1 MTGIATGA
9 SGEPDAGAPRG
20 VELCAGRITTQ
31 RIWLWL
37 MRLWRY
43 PLRRL
48 YRAWGSL
55 RRRVTLKGWWPLAKV
70 FLIVVG
76 ILFAVPVVLHWL
88 VSGFNS
94 TGLAKKWGV
103 AKAPDVKDWL
113 TPLNV
118 AVLFVVTIFM
128 RWLSQARERV
138 VVEGF
143 VDHTTED
150 ATAVKGLSDM
160 LVTEL
165 ARLRELYRRVNA
177 GAVPTAVG
185 VERQGGF
192 ARGKEAAPFLS
203 VTADDVTDVLE
214 GAVASDARVELG
226 PAKIPIGPIL
236 GVFNRMVRGPRI
248 IASVHRTEAGG
259 GPTLTAQLVG
269 GNVVGTWRVDQEH
282 EPESAAQRK
291 AFLDTMVRELA
302 CRIFTELTLGA
313 SVRWQAVQAFNEY
326 LRLYGESRTRP
337 RDRARY
343 LKLAQGK
350 LLEAVAEDETFQ
362 LAYYNLGVT
371 YMQLAQAELNT
382 ERSSDDLTSPAGF
395 NRRQLD
401 QTRKEAAK
409 VAFTKATEKKPEAW
423 EGHYALAVTM
433 MSEITI
439 GVEHK
444 LWFGDER
451 ALRDNDPTR
460 RDEQPTRRD
469 DQPTLR
475 DDEPTLRDDEWTLP
489 HHEPPLRDV
498 VRRCRQALAVGPP
511 KPAAASV
518 HDLMG
523 MAQTRLGEYGPAV
536 SSHRKAVKFTWMELC
551 RAEREQRALPEV
563 SRERLD
569 RATVNAVAAL
579 HNVGL
584 ARMRRAETHFSER
597 HSSAETDQLL
607 ARIRAWRA
615 EAVRTR
621 DRRAAARM
629 FKVAIDVAG
638 EGTASAAAAQFER
651 GRALEEC
658 RKFREAE
665 RSYVA
670 AARIHPANPEYL
682 ACRARCLAR
691 WAKDTKGRLL
701 NNRRSLERNTYLER
715 ARDVAS
721 RALDTLAPDFARSVI
736 PFTPKAL
743 AVRCDKTLATLA
755 QAYRELDAATKADCP
770 RKDELGADVDTQAA
784 NRMKTIAELRRELE
798 EKCNEVSV
806 SDGTRL
812 DEAIKELQGYVGRWC
827 QDPRLHELIVDRDQ
841 AQHEVPESGHEWELF
856 QVALALSR
864 LYVARLAQP
873 DRGKV
878 SELLHRLIKWC
889 ESSGHGSWLV
899 GLSVG
904 AQYAR
909 SLRLN
914 NQPVKALTHAAQ
926 TVRAEPLDIDARRE
940 AGLAHFDLGQ
950 YTDALDAW
958 QHALFLNPSDAYLH
972 FQIGM
977 CHRRMADQCRGGNRT
992 TDLDQ
997 AVKELTEALALFDG
1011 EDLEGAAWTRVWL
1024 GRIALERGRGEE
1036 AIRWLAA
1043 ARHGQA
1049 GLAAAL
1055 FLGEAYLMSG
1065 RFMRA
1070 ESVLDEAREAIDC
1083 AAGDEGREPLD
1094 ADWGDELPRSAFEA
1108 RWLRASADAMSLAAD
1123 EWQCDQDAVDVV
1135 DVVELLRDAERYAI
1149 GIADHR
1155 IREAC
1160 LAPIYRSRARMLRS
1174 THRLD
1179 DALAEIRNR
1188 LRIDQTPEDFA
1199 LNAELLEL
1207 RDAGA
1212 TTSPSQDRWL
1222 AAEYAWHA
1230 AEVDPSN
1237 GAPNETRLRRE
1248 RLRRAIRHRVPASE
1262 DE

>member
-1 MTGIATGA
+1 MTDIASDVAAQTFEWPTA
-9 SGEPDAGAPRG
+9 TSDVSCDPDAGAPRS
-20 VELCAGRITTQ
+20 VKLRAGNIATERL
-31 RIWLWL
+31 WLWL

-43 PLRRL
+43 PLRRV
-48 YRAWGSL
+48 YRTWGSM
-55 RRRVTLKGWWPLAKV
+55 RRRVTLRSWWPLAKV
-70 FLIVVG
+70 FVVVVG
-76 ILFAVPVVLHWL
+76 ILFAVPVILHW
-88 VSGFNS
+88 VVTGFSG
-94 TGLAKKWGV
+94 TGVTKTWGI
-103 AKAPDVKDWL
+103 AQAPDVKEWL

-118 AVLFVVTIFM
+118 AVLFVVAIFM

-138 VVEGF
+138 VVDGF
-143 VDHTTED
+143 VDHTTDD
-150 ATAVKGLSDM
+150 ATAVKGLSDI

-177 GAVPTAVG
+177 GAIPTAVG

-192 ARGKEAAPFLS
+192 ARGKEAAPFLN

-226 PAKIPIGPIL
+226 PAKIPLGPIL

-248 IASVHRTEAGG
+248 IASVHRTAAGG

-282 EPESAAQRK
+282 EPESVAQRK

-326 LRLYGESRTRP
+326 LRLYGESRTKP

-350 LLEAVAEDETFQ
+350 LLAAVAEDETFH

-371 YMQLAQAELNT
+371 YMQLAQAELNSV
-382 ERSSDDLTSPAGF
+382 RSSDDLTSPAGF
-395 NRRQLD
+395 HRRELD
-401 QTRKEAAK
+401 QTRKEAAR

-433 MSEITI
+433 MSEITPI
-439 GVEHK
+439 DVKDE
-444 LWFGDER
+444 LRFGDER
-451 ALRDNDPTR
+451 R
-460 RDEQPTRRD
+460 
-469 DQPTLR
+469 
-475 DDEPTLRDDEWTLP
+475 
-489 HHEPPLRDV
+489 LRDV

-511 KPAAASV
+511 KAAAASV

-536 SSHRKAVKFTWMELC
+536 SNHRKAVKFAWIELC
-551 RAEREQRALPEV
+551 RAEREQRARPQV

-584 ARMRRAETHFSER
+584 ARMRRAETRPSER
-597 HSSAETDQLL
+597 DSAAETDQRF
-607 ARIRAWRA
+607 ARIHDSWATA
-615 EAVRTR
+615 ALTR

-629 FKVAIDVAG
+629 FKVAIEVAG

-658 RKFREAE
+658 RRFREAE

-670 AARIHPANPEYL
+670 AARIHPTNPEYL
-682 ACRARCLAR
+682 AYRARCLAR
-691 WAKDTKGRLL
+691 WAAHTKGGP
-701 NNRRSLERNTYLER
+701 RNTRPSHDQKTYVER
-715 ARDVAS
+715 AREVGS

-736 PFTPKAL
+736 PFTPEAV

-755 QAYRELDAATKADCP
+755 QAYATLAPAYGELDGLTKSSGPPTQTFD
-770 RKDELGADVDTQAA
+770 GDVDAQAA
-784 NRMKTIAELRRELE
+784 NRMRRIAHLRKELE
-798 EKCNEVSV
+798 KKCNENAV

-812 DEAIKELQGYVGRWC
+812 HEAIKDLEGYVGRWC
-827 QDPRLHELIVDRDQ
+827 HDPQLRGVIVDHDL
-841 AQHEVPESGHEWELF
+841 AQRTAPEPGHEWELF
-856 QVALALSR
+856 QIALALSR
-864 LYVARLAQP
+864 LYVAGSAQP
-873 DRGKV
+873 EAKKV
-878 SELLHRLIKWC
+878 SELLHRIITWC
-889 ESSGHGSWLV
+889 EDHDHESWLV
-899 GLSVG
+899 GLSIG

-909 SLRLN
+909 ALRLDK
-914 NQPVKALTHAAQ
+914 QPLKALTQAARC
-926 TVRAEPLDIDARRE
+926 VRAEPLDIDARRE
-940 AGLAHFDLGQ
+940 AGLAHFDLAQ

-972 FQIGM
+972 FQIAM
-977 CHRRMADQCRGGNRT
+977 CHRRMADQCRTGNRA
-992 TDLDQ
+992 TDLDR
-997 AVKELTEALALFDG
+997 AVTELTESLALFDG

-1024 GRIALERGRGEE
+1024 GRIALERGAGDE
-1036 AIRWLAA
+1036 AISWLAA
-1043 ARHGQA
+1043 ASHGQA
-1049 GLAAAL
+1049 RFAAAL

-1065 RFMRA
+1065 RVMRA
-1070 ESVLDEAREAIDC
+1070 ASVLDEARDAIDR
-1083 AAGDEGREPLD
+1083 AATDELREPLD

-1123 EWQCDQDAVDVV
+1123 KWHHNQDAVHT
-1135 DVVELLRDAERYAI
+1135 EALLNDARRYAI
-1149 GIADHR
+1149 GITDHR

-1160 LAPIYRSRARMLRS
+1160 LMPICRSRARTSGTR
-1174 THRLD
+1174 RLD
-1179 DALAEIRNR
+1179 DALAKIRKQ
-1188 LRIDQTPEDFA
+1188 LRIK
-1199 LNAELLEL
+1199 
-1207 RDAGA
+1207 
-1212 TTSPSQDRWL
+1212 
-1222 AAEYAWHA
+1222 
-1230 AEVDPSN
+1230 
-1237 GAPNETRLRRE
+1237 
-1248 RLRRAIRHRVPASE
+1248 
-1262 DE
+1262 

>member
-1 MTGIATGA
+1 MTCIAGDVARNTMA
-9 SGEPDAGAPRG
+9 SGPGATSVASIDPDAGAPRSVKLG
-20 VELCAGRITTQ
+20 AGNITTE

-37 MRLWRY
+37 MRLLRY
-43 PLRRL
+43 PLRRV
-48 YRAWGSL
+48 YRGWGSM

-70 FLIVVG
+70 FLVVVG

-88 VSGFNS
+88 VSAFNS

-103 AKAPDVKDWL
+103 ARAPDVKDWL
-113 TPLNV
+113 TPLDV
-118 AVLFVVTIFM
+118 AVLFVVALFM

-143 VDHTTED
+143 VDHTTDD
-150 ATAVKGLSDM
+150 ATAVRGLSDM

-177 GAVPTAVG
+177 GAIPTAVG

-282 EPESAAQRK
+282 EPESAAERK

-350 LLEAVAEDETFQ
+350 LLEAVAEDETFH

-371 YMQLAQAELNT
+371 YMQIAQAELNA

-395 NRRQLD
+395 NRRELD
-401 QTRKEAAK
+401 RTRKEAAK

-433 MSEITI
+433 MSEITPI
-439 GVEHK
+439 DVKDE
-444 LWFGDER
+444 LMVGDER
-451 ALRDNDPTR
+451 T
-460 RDEQPTRRD
+460 
-469 DQPTLR
+469 
-475 DDEPTLRDDEWTLP
+475 
-489 HHEPPLRDV
+489 LRDV
-498 VRRCRQALAVGPP
+498 VRRCRQALAIRPP
-511 KPAAASV
+511 KAAAASV
-518 HDLMG
+518 HDLAG

-536 SSHRKAVKFTWMELC
+536 SSHRMAVKFAWMELC
-551 RAEREQRALPEV
+551 RAEREQRARPEV
-563 SRERLD
+563 SRERSE

-579 HNVGL
+579 HNMGL
-584 ARMRRAETHFSER
+584 ARMRRAEGRCSER
-597 HSSAETDQLL
+597 HASSEADQQFG
-607 ARIRAWRA
+607 RIDGRWA
-615 EAVRTR
+615 EAVRKR

-638 EGTASAAAAQFER
+638 DGTASAAAAHFER

-658 RKFREAE
+658 GEFREAE

-682 ACRARCLAR
+682 AYRARCLAR
-691 WAKDTKGRLL
+691 WARDTNGRPHDT
-701 NNRRSLERNTYLER
+701 RRSEERNAHSKG
-715 ARDVAS
+715 AREAAT

-736 PFTPKAL
+736 PFTPEAL
-743 AVRCDKTLATLA
+743 AVRCDKTLSTLA
-755 QAYRELDAATKADCP
+755 QAYGELDAATKEGHALKVEFGAAVDAKAADRMRQIARL
-770 RKDELGADVDTQAA
+770 RKELQD
-784 NRMKTIAELRRELE
+784 
-798 EKCNEVSV
+798 KCNEKTV
-806 SDGTRL
+806 SDGSRL
-812 DEAIKELQGYVGRWC
+812 GEAIEELQGYVGQWC
-827 QDPRLHELIVDRDQ
+827 GDPQLRELIVDHDQ
-841 AQHEVPESGHEWELF
+841 ARSAASESGHEWELL

-864 LYVARLAQP
+864 LYVARSAQP
-873 DRGKV
+873 DPHKV
-878 SELLHRLIKWC
+878 SELLHRIIKRC
-889 ESSGHGSWLV
+889 EDNEHQSWLA

-914 NQPVKALTHAAQ
+914 KQPLKALTHAAQ
-926 TVRAEPLDIDARRE
+926 CVRAEPLDIDARRE

-977 CHRRMADQCRGGNRT
+977 CHRRMADQCRTGNRT

-1024 GRIALERGRGEE
+1024 GRIELERGRSEE
-1036 AIRWLAA
+1036 AVRWLAA

-1065 RFMRA
+1065 RLIRA
-1070 ESVLDEAREAIDC
+1070 VSVLDEARGAIDS
-1083 AAGDEGREPLD
+1083 AGDETREPLD
-1094 ADWGDELPRSAFEA
+1094 EDWGDELPRSAFEA
-1108 RWLRASADAMSLAAD
+1108 RWLRASAEAVCLTGD
-1123 EWQCDQDAVDVV
+1123 ECQGDERVLHA
-1135 DVVELLRDAERYAI
+1135 EALLNDAERYAI
-1149 GIADHR
+1149 GITDHG

-1160 LAPIYRSRARMLRS
+1160 LAQIDRSRARTLRRR
-1174 THRLD
+1174 HRLD
-1179 DALAEIRNR
+1179 DALAEIRKR
-1188 LRIDQTPEDFA
+1188 LRIDQ
-1199 LNAELLEL
+1199 
-1207 RDAGA
+1207 
-1212 TTSPSQDRWL
+1212 SK
-1222 AAEYAWHA
+1222 AAR
-1230 AEVDPSN
+1230 
-1237 GAPNETRLRRE
+1237 G
-1248 RLRRAIRHRVPASE
+1248 
-1262 DE
+1262 